1 MIGASAEP
9 LEGLSAEVAI
19 VPVQAPSKRQVAWL
33 RSTRTPI
40 QRITFLPS
48 CTPCR
53 STASAYIMRPQDTIR
68 LCPGRISEHPPYL
81 HSRRIGAAA

>member
-1 MIGASAEP
+1 MTPAPVSWKS
-9 LEGLSAEVAI
+9 LNAEVLAL
-19 VPVQAPSKRQVAWL
+19 PMQAPSKQQVAWL
-33 RSTRTPI
+33 RTTRTPI

-53 STASAYIMRPQDTIR
+53 STASAYVMRPQDTIR
-68 LCPGRISEHPPYL
+68 LRPGRISEHPLYL

>member
-1 MIGASAEP
+1 MAPVPSAMRA
-9 LEGLSAEVAI
+9 LSAEVAAL
-19 VPVQAPSKRQVAWL
+19 PVQAPSKQQVAWL